1 MKGFILSGP
10 EQTLKKEQ
18 LLRRVGSGMGSG
30 RFPCCIQNLSA
41 KGSPPPVP
49 QSSSEPRQRHLHR
62 ALTHC
67 AEGFSHWSGVLLDSS
82 AIREALGHH

>member
-41 KGSPPPVP
+41 KGNPPPLR
-49 QSSSEPRQRHLHR
+49 PRAAR
-62 ALTHC
+62 
-67 AEGFSHWSGVLLDSS
+67 SPDSDTS
-82 AIREALGHH
+82 TEL